1 MKIRPESVD
10 IFGIRYTITY
20 CDKPSD
26 VDIFQ
31 RNSLWGQI
39 DYWTR
44 TIRIYDNKTTPED
57 IWDTLIHEVLHGI
70 ITALK
75 ITGKIDEEKPGED
88 IVHLLAL
95 GLQDVM
101 FRNGWIQLDEEPK
114 TAKR

>member
-1 MKIRPESVD
+1 MKTRPESVE

-26 VDIFQ
+26 VDHFR
-31 RNSLWGQI
+31 RNSYWGQI

-44 TIRIYDNKTTPED
+44 SIRIYDNNTTPED
-57 IWDTLIHEVLHGI
+57 VWDTLIHEVLHGI
-70 ITALK
+70 ISALK
-75 ITGKIDEEKPGED
+75 IKGKIEDNGDIGED

-101 FRNGWIQLDEEPK
+101 FRNGWIKLDEDPAEK
-114 TAKR
+114 A

>member
-1 MKIRPESVD
+1 MKTHPESVE

-31 RNSLWGQI
+31 RKSLWGQI

-44 TIRIYDNKTTPED
+44 TIRIYDNKTAPAD

-70 ITALK
+70 VGALH
-75 ITGKIDEEKPGED
+75 ITGKIEDDKEGED
-88 IVHLLAL
+88 IVGLLAL
-95 GLQDVM
+95 GLNDVM
-101 FRNGWIQLDEEPK
+101 LRNGWIKLDTQEPK
-114 TAKR
+114 P

>member
-1 MKIRPESVD
+1 MKIRPDSVE
-10 IFGIRYTITY
+10 IFGLRYSITY

-26 VDIFQ
+26 VDIF
-31 RNSLWGQI
+31 RRDSLWGQI

-70 ITALK
+70 IRALK
-75 ITGKIDEEKPGED
+75 IKGKIEEEASHED

-101 FRNGWIQLDEEPK
+101 FRNGWIKMDEEP
-114 TAKR
+114 